1 MNYIFNSSIKG
12 IEDSDLIFLI
22 GCNPR
27 HEATMLNAR
36 IRKAYVKN
44 KVEIYSIGDAKDL
57 TYPYKIVGENTEEL
71 RKIFDGKHEISSKV
85 KSAKKPLFIVGESIL
100 ELKSSGYILENLNNF
115 CIDNNFISDNWNAFN
130 ILVQNASTVAAIEM
144 RMFTKEFSFF
154 NKLDL
159 GEFKLLYLLGS
170 DNLNFKKTNEF
181 IIYQG
186 SHGDRGAEIADI
198 ILPSPAYT
206 EQNGIFINLEG
217 RPQDCV
223 AGSYPT
229 GEAKEDWLIFNLI
242 HQKLKNKKLFSNFKS
257 LRESSLAEIKNFNG
271 MNNLPK
277 KEKGKKMSFKNE
289 FQKEKIEIREIDYY
303 FSNAISRASKTMSDC
318 RSIQKNKLLEGTN
331 Y

>member
-1 MNYIFNSSIKG
+1 M
-12 IEDSDLIFLI
+12 
-22 GCNPR
+22 
-27 HEATMLNAR
+27 
-36 IRKAYVKN
+36 
-44 KVEIYSIGDAKDL
+44 
-57 TYPYKIVGENTEEL
+57 
-71 RKIFDGKHEISSKV
+71 
-85 KSAKKPLFIVGESIL
+85 
-100 ELKSSGYILENLNNF
+100 
-115 CIDNNFISDNWNAFN
+115 
-130 ILVQNASTVAAIEM
+130 
-144 RMFTKEFSFF
+144 
-154 NKLDL
+154 
-159 GEFKLLYLLGS
+159 
-170 DNLNFKKTNEF
+170 NFKKTNEF

-217 RPQDCV
+217 RPQECV